1 MKIILFLILFQLSV
15 ASDLTL
21 KQCIDIALSK
31 NPDLLIL
38 KNNYESSKSKVKESI
53 SGYMPQVSG
62 TLSYSRRV
70 TPLSTSFGSV
80 SFPGLE
86 DKFDV
91 TTYTTGL
98 SLQQNIWDFGRTS
111 SVVSRA
117 KINEEFSLLNF
128 EKKKIEITFQ
138 VKKNYYN
145 LLQAKAMKE
154 IATLNLQ
161 EIKNLLEEVREK
173 KKQGLATYV
182 DVLNAESEYVK
193 FKAEI
198 KKTKHQIDLA
208 TIILANILGE
218 SETSAE
224 LSRTPYES
232 MKPIAEEKFPSP
244 EEFPLGFKNFDEC
257 KNRAIASRLEFKE
270 IELQEKL
277 ANANVSGVYSEW
289 FPAISGSA
297 TYDLT
302 DNYFFPKQKSWS
314 FGVNISI
321 PIFSGFGSKARLE
334 SSESD
339 LKNIE
344 TNKKLTTQNV
354 LLQVKVNY
362 YKVIEAKENVEVT
375 KKKQEYLEKNLEAN
389 NAKYKEGFSTVTELI
404 DAQTKKVSAEFESQ
418 QALYNYYVALSEL
431 EYSIGWIK

>member
-21 KQCIDIALSK
+21 KQCIDIALEK
-31 NPDLLIL
+31 NPDLIIL

-53 SGYMPQVSG
+53 SGYMPQLSG
-62 TLSYSRRV
+62 TFSYSRRV

-128 EKKKIEITFQ
+128 EKKKTEIIFQ

-145 LLQAKAMKE
+145 LLQAKAMEQINVITLKE
-154 IATLNLQ
+154 I
-161 EIKNLLEEVREK
+161 ENLLEEVREK

-208 TIILANILGE
+208 TITLVNILGE
-218 SETSAE
+218 SETS
-224 LSRTPYES
+224 
-232 MKPIAEEKFPSP
+232 KPIAEEKFPSP

-257 KNRAIASRLEFKE
+257 KNRAIVSRLEFKE

-289 FPAISGSA
+289 LPAISGSA
-297 TYDLT
+297 VYDLT

-344 TNKKLTTQNV
+344 TDRKLTTQNI
-354 LLQVKVNY
+354 LLQVKANY
-362 YKVIEAKENVEVT
+362 YRVIEAKENVEVT
-375 KKKQEYLEKNLEAN
+375 KKKLEYLEKNLEAV
-389 NAKYKEGFSTVTELI
+389 NAKYKEGLSTVTEFI
-404 DAQTKKVSAEFESQ
+404 DIQTKKVSAEFESQ

-431 EYSIGWIK
+431 EYSIGGIR